1 LIFEKNPRIGFSEK
15 LFKGG
20 FFMELFVIFGIG
32 ILVGIVCTTVA
43 TRTKSVGSLRVD
55 TSDPD
60 DGPYLFL
67 ELPKDI
73 GEICQKKYVTFKV
86 SLENFI
92 PHE

>member
-1 LIFEKNPRIGFSEK
+1 
-15 LFKGG
+15 
-20 FFMELFVIFGIG
+20 MELFVIFGIG

-55 TSDPD
+55 RSDPD

-67 ELPKDI
+67 ELSKDI
-73 GEICQKKYVTFKV
+73 GEIYRKKYVTVKV
-86 SLENFI
+86 SLKNFI

>member
-1 LIFEKNPRIGFSEK
+1 
-15 LFKGG
+15 
-20 FFMELFVIFGIG
+20 MELFVIFGIG

-43 TRTKSVGSLRVD
+43 TRTKSVGYLRVD

-67 ELPKDI
+67 ELSKDI
-73 GEICQKKYVTFKV
+73 GEIYRKKYVIFKV
-86 SLENFI
+86 SLKNFI

>member
-1 LIFEKNPRIGFSEK
+1 VKNPRIGFSEK
-15 LFKGG
+15 LFIGG

-43 TRTKSVGSLRVD
+43 TRTKSVGFLRVD

-67 ELPKDI
+67 ELSKDI
-73 GEICQKKYVTFKV
+73 GEIYRKKYVTFKV
-86 SLENFI
+86 SLKNFI